1 MVQNSWKFV
10 FPDFSDN
17 SRMPWW
23 IWLKCVLKWEKWI
36 SSKFFN
42 FFLRFQR
49 DIRQHYII
57 ITYPKNI
64 IWIHFKPYYS
74 IFDSKTLH
82 EIHISLMDFWLKIIK
97 IWKIINLRTFWSKS
111 SDLYKKTF
119 FSTSKI
125 STPWYIHE
133 KSNIK
138 TMLVRAEKRFR
149 TTCGVY

>member
-1 MVQNSWKFV
+1 MKIIVYLMKTFSIQVINKFSLYAMKNI
-10 FPDFSDN
+10 FLHDNFLHEKYFST
-17 SRMPWW
+17 MPWW

-111 SDLYKKTF
+111 LDL
-119 FSTSKI
+119 
-125 STPWYIHE
+125 
-133 KSNIK
+133 
-138 TMLVRAEKRFR
+138 
-149 TTCGVY
+149 

>member
-1 MVQNSWKFV
+1 MGKVDIIKIFQC
-10 FPDFSDN
+10 FSKCILMQRKIVEN
-17 SRMPWW
+17 TMPWW

-42 FFLRFQR
+42 YFLRFQR

-111 SDLYKKTF
+111 SDLLKKRF
-119 FSTSKI
+119 FQRPRYRRPDIFMKKVTSK
-125 STPWYIHE
+125 P
-133 KSNIK
+133 
-138 TMLVRAEKRFR
+138 
-149 TTCGVY
+149 C